1 MEQAIDELGFDLQVI
16 LNKGAVMILPG
27 NVDKATGLRAALTE
41 LRLAASDVVG
51 TGDAENDHVFLQ
63 ICGYSVAVG
72 NAIPELKAQV
82 DLVTTATHGAGV
94 EELIHGL
101 MAKELAQRAA

>member
-1 MEQAIDELGFDLQVI
+1 MNYSCLATDYDGTIAQHGDVCASTYEALKELRFDLQVI
-16 LNKGAVMILPG
+16 LNKGAVMVLPG

-41 LRLAASDVVG
+41 LRLAASDVAG

-82 DLVTTATHGAGV
+82 DLVTT
-94 EELIHGL
+94 
-101 MAKELAQRAA
+101 